1 MKVGIGLRIPYVW
14 TLIWDYPTYL
24 HPAFSKPN
32 TLSPKPLNPETP
44 KLRKNSAPEVG
55 PLQERPSIG
64 DQILA
69 QPRPLLALLRVYRA
83 SGLGPIEV

>member
-1 MKVGIGLRIPYVW
+1 MDPYLGLPHLPSSCLLETK
-14 TLIWDYPTYL
+14 TLSP
-24 HPAFSKPN
+24 KP
-32 TLSPKPLNPETP
+32 LSPKPLNPETP